1 VWWKTNDTI
10 GRAAV
15 RYTARAGSRGLR
27 APSTPNFH
35 AGRHWKYW
43 KGIHNHLP
51 WYPGKETRNPPPTMA
66 IGTGMNINVA
76 DLDKDGK
83 VDIVVAGKS
92 GLYLFENR
100 GLPPTKRMQ

>member
-1 VWWKTNDTI
+1 MHEDDRLAMGADLDRTKD
-10 GRAAV
+10 
-15 RYTARAGSRGLR
+15 ARPACGKFTRRVLS
-27 APSTPNFH
+27 
-35 AGRHWKYW
+35 Y
-43 KGIHNHLP
+43 NHLP

-76 DLDKDGK
+76 DLDRDGK